1 MAKFGL
7 LELGMGK
14 VETVLKEKYGRSKK
28 LATNEEYIGLAWFG
42 DVWIDGV
49 WSI

>member
-14 VETVLKEKYGRSKK
+14 VETELKEKYGRSKK
-28 LATNEEYIGLAWFG
+28 LATNEEYIELA
-42 DVWIDGV
+42 
-49 WSI
+49 